1 MQRVVH
7 CHKGEVVTANDAKCF
22 ALFNVCHVVFVG
34 SYMQRGAQMAP
45 WHTSKVVMGM
55 KFAGHVVDSNLIE
68 ACDNVCGSW
77 QLYAYMH
84 NAAGQQPQLQSCG
97 NVHVVLQDYT
107 LYQ

>member
-1 MQRVVH
+1 MPRCVCRVVH
-7 CHKGEVVTANDAKCF
+7 AARCPD
-22 ALFNVCHVVFVG
+22 G
-34 SYMQRGAQMAP
+34 SMAG
-45 WHTSKVVMGM
+45 HTSKVVMGM